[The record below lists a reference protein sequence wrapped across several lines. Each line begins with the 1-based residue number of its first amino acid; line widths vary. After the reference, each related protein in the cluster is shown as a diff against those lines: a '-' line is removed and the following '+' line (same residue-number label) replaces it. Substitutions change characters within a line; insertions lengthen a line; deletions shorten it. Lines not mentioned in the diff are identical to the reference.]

1 MAIPIQN
8 NNAVIRVALVD
19 DDVGFQIAVA
29 SALAAATD
37 IILESVCGTLA
48 AGLKLLHGQPVDI
61 LIVDLGLPDGSGI
74 QLVQRANM
82 DWPDCNIMVSTTFAD
97 EVNVMKCLEAGATG
111 YLLKDS
117 SQQNLISEL
126 RHLHAGGSPISPLI
140 ARRLLTRF
148 RSDQAAEVKS
158 VSVNMTESNT
168 LLSAREQEVL
178 ELITKGFTAGEI
190 ANLLSVSHHTVL
202 TFIRRI
208 YAKLKVNSKTE
219 AIYEARL
226 QGILEQ

>member
-1 MAIPIQN
+1 MKTN
-8 NNAVIRVALVD
+8 NIVIRVALID
-19 DDVGFQIAVA
+19 DDVGFQAAVA
-29 SALAAATD
+29 SALSAAPD
-37 IILESVCGTLA
+37 IRLESVCGTLA
-48 AGLKLLHGQPVDI
+48 AGLKLLNHEPVDI

-74 QLVQRANM
+74 QLVQKANLE
-82 DWPDCNIMVSTTFAD
+82 WPECNVMVSTTFAD
-97 EVNVMKCLEAGATG
+97 EVNVLKCLEAGATG

-117 SQQNLISEL
+117 SQQNLINEL

-148 RSDQAAEVKS
+148 RSDDAIQAKS
-158 VSVNMTESNT
+158 AIVSANDA

-178 ELITKGFTAGEI
+178 ELITKGFTANEI

-202 TFIRRI
+202 TFVRRI

-226 QGILEQ
+226 QGILKQ